1 MRHIGSHSLGEFPVV
16 VVRIDG
22 LMARFGPDIALLDLL
37 MELAQCERRRY
48 FSKPCGA
55 RYTLKMAPCRWGRPA
70 WQIRMTRPAFTIC
83 ASGGNFAA

>member
-37 MELAQCERRRY
+37 VGR
-48 FSKPCGA
+48 
-55 RYTLKMAPCRWGRPA
+55 APLTRWSTPTHS
-70 WQIRMTRPAFTIC
+70 TRGQPR
-83 ASGGNFAA
+83 